1 MIREGAVA
9 VRLRKESTM
18 LRRQGQ
24 QPLRWWVL
32 GSIALAAV
40 VLVALLARQAV
51 AQGGTIVLDGVGD
64 DWDPS
69 WQVSTDGLDVFLTNT
84 ADHPHESPTYARS
97 GYDAT
102 GLWAHFQPAD
112 ARWYFRIDVD
122 GRVGD
127 SDSAVGSPPP
137 GDLGFG
143 THDSDYGPLCEPP
156 GVDGVGLSLS
166 EVYLLGLRF
175 GCCGKGGTAR
185 FGDDSS
191 ILPGVV
197 APTAQEGLHGWGVY
211 STTVAPGVLEFGFDR
226 AALFPDG
233 RFYDQLW
240 VSAQL
245 GDSEDRVSDDQV
257 AETLVTA
264 QDLGAQCPQ
273 APAVIG
279 SEATFPL
286 DFSVPQAAQQGIT
299 DVILTARVP
308 AGTEFISANHGGT
321 ESNGVITWSLE
332 DLAPGD
338 AGTVQFTVRLDNPAD
353 PMIINSEMSCAEGLR
368 SQVAKEC
375 PYGETPVVP
384 EPATVTLMLTGM
396 GGLAGYAVWQ
406 WRARRRE

>member
-1 MIREGAVA
+1 
-9 VRLRKESTM
+9 M
-18 LRRQGQ
+18 LRGQGQ
-24 QPLRWWVL
+24 QWLRWRVLVGIAL
-32 GSIALAAV
+32 GSV
-40 VLVALLARQAV
+40 VLVALLAGQAV

-69 WQVSTDGLDVFLTNT
+69 WQVTTDGLDVFLT
-84 ADHPHESPTYARS
+84 DVGGHPHQDQIWARS
-97 GYDAT
+97 GYDAI

-127 SDSAVGSPPP
+127 SDSAMGTGP
-137 GDLGFG
+137 GNLGFA
-143 THDSDYGPLCEPP
+143 THGFDEGPLCIPP
-156 GVDGVGLSLS
+156 GEDGAGLSPS
-166 EVYLLGLRF
+166 EVYILGLRF

-197 APTAQEGLHGWGVY
+197 APTVGLDGRAVY

-233 RFYDQLW
+233 SFYDQLW

-264 QDLGAQCPQ
+264 QDLAARCPQ
-273 APAVIG
+273 APAVVG
-279 SEATFPL
+279 SQATFPL
-286 DFSVPQAAQQGIT
+286 DFGVPQAAQQGIS
-299 DVILTARVP
+299 DVILTANVP
-308 AGTEFISANHGGT
+308 AGTEFLSANRGGT
-321 ESNGVITWSLE
+321 ESNGVVTWNLG
-332 DLAPGD
+332 DLDPGD
-338 AGTVQFTVRLDNPAD
+338 AGTVQFTVRLENPSD
-353 PMIINSEMSCAEGLR
+353 PMIISSEMSSAEGLR
-368 SQVAKEC
+368 NQATNEC
-375 PYGETPVVP
+375 PFSETPVVP

-396 GGLAGYAVWQ
+396 GGLAGYVAWQ
-406 WRARRRE
+406 WRARRRK